1 MVGEKTKKH
10 LKEVK
15 YKQKYVVLKENNR
28 PQKYKTKCNIRWFKC
43 TIFLNLCDL
52 YVLELNFE
60 LNKDRK
66 IGFVSFFPPF
76 RVLNHYK

>member
-28 PQKYKTKCNIRWFKC
+28 PQKLTSDDSSVQF
-43 TIFLNLCDL
+43 FLM
-52 YVLELNFE
+52 YV
-60 LNKDRK
+60 
-66 IGFVSFFPPF
+66 ICMC
-76 RVLNHYK
+76 